1 MGLDVNGTRFLL
13 AAKEAGVDFSS
24 FAMIGRQKMHLT
36 SQNLKFLLDG
46 FGYKLSVSE
55 VDQLLIE
62 DQRFSEPFIKILG
75 GGDIYSFDASKYEN
89 ATYIHDMN
97 LPIADKFKEKYTAV
111 LDGGSL
117 EHVFNFPVAIKNCM
131 EMVKTGGYYLG
142 ITPVNNFMGHGFYQ
156 FSPELYYR
164 VFTEKNGFKVE
175 NMVVFEDVPG
185 AQWTNVPDPEVLQK
199 RVELVNQKP
208 TYLLV
213 LAKKISTTDIFKDI
227 PQQSYNQDFY
237 ESQVEGSSLSA
248 EIILPL
254 VLELIKP
261 TSVIDVGCGVGTWLH
276 VYKSLGVE
284 KVLGLDGDY
293 VDRDVLKVDS
303 CEFKPTDL
311 VNDFNVNDKFDLVQ
325 SLEVAEHLDK
335 EYAEHFVSEL
345 VGLGPVVLFS
355 AAVPFQLGTHHVNEQ
370 FLPYWKEIFESHG
383 YLLIDIIRPKVWNNN
398 QVEVCYRQNIVLFVK
413 DDYLSLRP
421 ELQKALSLSNVD
433 MCSVIHPE
441 LLKPRVGRLLKYT
454 FEAAKLL
461 HQTGQL
467 QHAEK
472 FYLSILDFDPHMA
485 EVWDAHGQLAAQG
498 GNLPVALKSFA
509 NAVDKAADNATFVF
523 NYGQALLLSGDK
535 AQAKIKF
542 QQALKIKPDY
552 VSAKSA
558 IEKLNS

>member
-1 MGLDVNGTRFLL
+1 MT
-13 AAKEAGVDFSS
+13 
-24 FAMIGRQKMHLT
+24 
-36 SQNLKFLLDG
+36 
-46 FGYKLSVSE
+46 
-55 VDQLLIE
+55 
-62 DQRFSEPFIKILG
+62 
-75 GGDIYSFDASKYEN
+75 
-89 ATYIHDMN
+89 
-97 LPIADKFKEKYTAV
+97 
-111 LDGGSL
+111 
-117 EHVFNFPVAIKNCM
+117 
-131 EMVKTGGYYLG
+131 
-142 ITPVNNFMGHGFYQ
+142 
-156 FSPELYYR
+156 
-164 VFTEKNGFKVE
+164 
-175 NMVVFEDVPG
+175 
-185 AQWTNVPDPEVLQK
+185 
-199 RVELVNQKP
+199 
-208 TYLLV
+208 
-213 LAKKISTTDIFKDI
+213 
-227 PQQSYNQDFY
+227 SYNQDFY

-248 EIILPL
+248 EVILPL

-261 TSVIDVGCGVGTWLH
+261 ASVIDVGCGVGTWLH
-276 VYKSLGVE
+276 VYKSLGIE

-293 VDRDVLKVDS
+293 VDRDVLKVDKT
-303 CEFKPTDL
+303 EFKPTDL
-311 VNDFNVNDKFDLVQ
+311 VNDFNVKDTFDLVQ

-335 EYAEHFVSEL
+335 EYAEHFVAEL
-345 VGLGPVVLFS
+345 VRLGPVILFS
-355 AAVPFQLGTHHVNEQ
+355 AAVPYQLGTHHVNEQ

-383 YLLIDIIRPKVWNNN
+383 YLLIDIIRPKVWNNS

-441 LLKPRVGRLLKYT
+441 LLQPRVGRLLKYT

-509 NAVDKAADNATFVF
+509 NAVDKEADNATFVF

-552 VSAKSA
+552 VSAKLA

>member
-227 PQQSYNQDFY
+227 PQQSDY
-237 ESQVEGSSLSA
+237 SA
-248 EIILPL
+248 
-254 VLELIKP
+254 
-261 TSVIDVGCGVGTWLH
+261 S
-276 VYKSLGVE
+276 
-284 KVLGLDGDY
+284 
-293 VDRDVLKVDS
+293 
-303 CEFKPTDL
+303 
-311 VNDFNVNDKFDLVQ
+311 
-325 SLEVAEHLDK
+325 
-335 EYAEHFVSEL
+335 
-345 VGLGPVVLFS
+345 
-355 AAVPFQLGTHHVNEQ
+355 
-370 FLPYWKEIFESHG
+370 
-383 YLLIDIIRPKVWNNN
+383 WNK
-398 QVEVCYRQNIVLFVK
+398 Q
-413 DDYLSLRP
+413 
-421 ELQKALSLSNVD
+421 
-433 MCSVIHPE
+433 
-441 LLKPRVGRLLKYT
+441 
-454 FEAAKLL
+454 
-461 HQTGQL
+461 
-467 QHAEK
+467 
-472 FYLSILDFDPHMA
+472 
-485 EVWDAHGQLAAQG
+485 
-498 GNLPVALKSFA
+498 
-509 NAVDKAADNATFVF
+509 
-523 NYGQALLLSGDK
+523 
-535 AQAKIKF
+535 
-542 QQALKIKPDY
+542 
-552 VSAKSA
+552 
-558 IEKLNS
+558 